1 MKRLALILII
11 AHLVI
16 GCSATRLHDKAIQKG
31 YVHTIDID
39 TIKVP
44 YLVVKNIQGKDS
56 LIYRDSIVPKI
67 VPEYIPRWRTRFD
80 NKRFAD
86 SLAHIREM
94 YEDSLRNALKTQKII
109 VKHEGKKNKQAEKQK
124 TKQVKHENKKGAN
137 LFLLGLAT
145 GIILTLIV
153 RYAINQALKKFA

>member
-1 MKRLALILII
+1 MKRFALILII
-11 AHLVI
+11 ANLVI

-44 YLVVKNIQGKDS
+44 YLVVKNIKGEDS

-67 VPEYIPRWRTRFD
+67 VTEYVPKWRVRFD
-80 NKRFAD
+80 NKRFKD

-94 YEDSLRNALKTQKII
+94 YDDSLRNALKTQKIAL
-109 VKHEGKKNKQAEKQK
+109 QKQK
-124 TKQVKHENKKGAN
+124 VEAKKETKKTKHENKKGAN
-137 LFLLGLAT
+137 LFLLGLVT
-145 GIILTLIV
+145 GVILTLII
-153 RYAINQALKKFA
+153 RYAINQALKKLA

>member
-1 MKRLALILII
+1 MKRFALILII

-16 GCSATRLHDKAIQKG
+16 GCSAIKLHDKAIQKG
-31 YVHTIDID
+31 YVHTIEID

-44 YLVVKNIQGKDS
+44 YLVVKNIKGEDS

-67 VPEYIPRWRTRFD
+67 VTEYIPKWRVRFD
-80 NKRFAD
+80 NKRFKD

-94 YEDSLRNALKTQKII
+94 YDDSLRNALKAQKIAL
-109 VKHEGKKNKQAEKQK
+109 QKQK
-124 TKQVKHENKKGAN
+124 VEAKKETKKTKHENKKGAN
-137 LFLLGLAT
+137 LFLLGLVT
-145 GIILTLIV
+145 GVILTLII

>member
-1 MKRLALILII
+1 MKRFALILII

-31 YVHTIDID
+31 YVHTIEID

-44 YLVVKNIQGKDS
+44 YLVVKNIKGEDS

-67 VPEYIPRWRTRFD
+67 VTEYIPKWRIRFD
-80 NKRFAD
+80 NKRFKD

-94 YEDSLRNALKTQKII
+94 YDDSLRNALKTQKI
-109 VKHEGKKNKQAEKQK
+109 ELQKQK
-124 TKQVKHENKKGAN
+124 VESKKETKKTKHENKKGAN
-137 LFLLGLAT
+137 LFLLGLVT
-145 GIILTLIV
+145 GVILTLII
-153 RYAINQALKKFA
+153 RYAANQALKKLA

>member
-1 MKRLALILII
+1 MKRFTLILII

-44 YLVVKNIQGKDS
+44 YLVVKNIKGEDS

-67 VPEYIPRWRTRFD
+67 VTEYVPKWRVRFD
-80 NKRFAD
+80 NKRFKD
-86 SLAHIREM
+86 SLASVRAM
-94 YEDSLRNALKTQKII
+94 YQDSLRNALKTQK
-109 VKHEGKKNKQAEKQK
+109 VEAKKETKK
-124 TKQVKHENKKGAN
+124 TRHENKKGAN
-137 LFLLGLAT
+137 LFLLGLVT
-145 GIILTLIV
+145 GVILTLII
-153 RYAINQALKKFA
+153 RYAINQALKKLA

>member
-1 MKRLALILII
+1 MKRFALILII

-31 YVHTIDID
+31 YVHIIDID

-44 YLVVKNIQGKDS
+44 YLVVKNIKGEDS

-67 VPEYIPRWRTRFD
+67 VTEYIPKWRIRFD
-80 NKRFAD
+80 NKRFKD

-94 YEDSLRNALKTQKII
+94 YDDSLSNAFKTQKIV
-109 VKHEGKKNKQAEKQK
+109 VKKETKK
-124 TKQVKHENKKGAN
+124 TKHENKKGAN
-137 LFLLGLAT
+137 LFLLGLVT
-145 GIILTLIV
+145 GVILTLII
-153 RYAINQALKKFA
+153 RYAANQALKKLA

>member
-1 MKRLALILII
+1 MKKILFILII
-11 AHLVI
+11 VHLI
-16 GCSATRLHDKAIQKG
+16 LGCSATKLHDKAIQKG

-67 VPEYIPRWRTRFD
+67 VNEYIPKLRTRFD
-80 NKRFAD
+80 NKRFKD

-94 YEDSLRNALKTQKII
+94 YQDSLRNALKAQKI
-109 VKHEGKKNKQAEKQK
+109 ELQKQK
-124 TKQVKHENKKGAN
+124 VEAKKETKKTKHENKKGAN
-137 LFLLGLAT
+137 LFLFGLVT
-145 GIILTLIV
+145 GIILTLII
-153 RYAINQALKKFA
+153 RYAANQALKKLA

>member
-1 MKRLALILII
+1 MKRFALILII

-31 YVHTIDID
+31 YVHTIEID

-44 YLVVKNIQGKDS
+44 YLVVKNIKGEDS

-67 VPEYIPRWRTRFD
+67 VTEYIPKWRIRFD
-80 NKRFAD
+80 NKRFKD

-94 YEDSLRNALKTQKII
+94 YDDSLRNALKTQKI
-109 VKHEGKKNKQAEKQK
+109 ELQKQK
-124 TKQVKHENKKGAN
+124 VESKKETKKTRHENKKGAN
-137 LFLLGLAT
+137 LFLLGLVT
-145 GIILTLIV
+145 GVILTLII
-153 RYAINQALKKFA
+153 RYAANQALKKFA

>member
-1 MKRLALILII
+1 MKRFALILII

-31 YVHTIDID
+31 YVHTIEID

-44 YLVVKNIQGKDS
+44 YLVVKNIKGEDS

-67 VPEYIPRWRTRFD
+67 VTEYIPKWRVRFD
-80 NKRFAD
+80 NKRFKD

-94 YEDSLRNALKTQKII
+94 YDDSLRNALKAQKIAL
-109 VKHEGKKNKQAEKQK
+109 QKQK
-124 TKQVKHENKKGAN
+124 VEAKKETKKTKHENKKGAN
-137 LFLLGLAT
+137 LFLLGLVT
-145 GIILTLIV
+145 GVILTLII

>member
-1 MKRLALILII
+1 MKRFALILII

-44 YLVVKNIQGKDS
+44 YLVVKNIKGEDS

-67 VPEYIPRWRTRFD
+67 VTEYVPKWRVRFD
-80 NKRFAD
+80 NKRFKD
-86 SLAHIREM
+86 SLASVRAM
-94 YEDSLRNALKTQKII
+94 YQDSLRNALKTQK
-109 VKHEGKKNKQAEKQK
+109 VEAKKETKK
-124 TKQVKHENKKGAN
+124 TRHENKKGAN
-137 LFLLGLAT
+137 LFLLGLVT
-145 GIILTLIV
+145 GVILTLII
-153 RYAINQALKKFA
+153 RYAANQALKKFA

>member
-1 MKRLALILII
+1 MKRFGLILII

-31 YVHTIDID
+31 YVHTIEID

-44 YLVVKNIQGKDS
+44 YLVVKNIKGEDS

-67 VPEYIPRWRTRFD
+67 VTEYIPKWRIRFD
-80 NKRFAD
+80 NKRFKD

-94 YEDSLRNALKTQKII
+94 YDDSLRNALKTQKI
-109 VKHEGKKNKQAEKQK
+109 ELQKQK
-124 TKQVKHENKKGAN
+124 VESKKETKVS
-137 LFLLGLAT
+137 
-145 GIILTLIV
+145 
-153 RYAINQALKKFA
+153 

>member
-1 MKRLALILII
+1 MKQFALILII

-39 TIKVP
+39 TVKVP
-44 YLVVKNIQGKDS
+44 YLVLKNIKGKDS
-56 LIYRDSIVPKI
+56 LIIEYRDSIVPKI
-67 VPEYIPRWRTRFD
+67 VTEYVPRWRVRFD

-86 SLAHIREM
+86 SLASVRAM
-94 YEDSLRNALKTQKII
+94 YKDSLRNALKAQKI
-109 VKHEGKKNKQAEKQK
+109 ELQKQK
-124 TKQVKHENKKGAN
+124 VEAKKETKKTRHENKKGAN
-137 LFLLGLAT
+137 LFLFGLVI

-153 RYAINQALKKFA
+153 RYAANQALKKFA

>member
-1 MKRLALILII
+1 MKRFALILII

-31 YVHTIDID
+31 YVHTIEID

-44 YLVVKNIQGKDS
+44 YLVVKNIKGEDS

-67 VPEYIPRWRTRFD
+67 VTEYVPKWRVRFD
-80 NKRFAD
+80 NKRFKD

-94 YEDSLRNALKTQKII
+94 YDDSLKNALKAQKIAL
-109 VKHEGKKNKQAEKQK
+109 QKQK
-124 TKQVKHENKKGAN
+124 VEAKKETKKTKHENKKGAN
-137 LFLLGLAT
+137 LFLLGLVT
-145 GIILTLIV
+145 GVILTLII
-153 RYAINQALKKFA
+153 RYAINQALKKLA

>member
-1 MKRLALILII
+1 MKRFALILII

-44 YLVVKNIQGKDS
+44 YLVVKNIKGEDS

-67 VPEYIPRWRTRFD
+67 VTEYVPKWRIRFD
-80 NKRFAD
+80 NKRFKD

-94 YEDSLRNALKTQKII
+94 YDDSLRNALKAQKI
-109 VKHEGKKNKQAEKQK
+109 ELQKQK
-124 TKQVKHENKKGAN
+124 VEAKKETKKTKHENKKGAN
-137 LFLLGLAT
+137 LFLLGLVT
-145 GIILTLIV
+145 GIILTLII
-153 RYAINQALKKFA
+153 RYAANQALKKLA

>member
-1 MKRLALILII
+1 MKRFALILII

-67 VPEYIPRWRTRFD
+67 VTEYIPRWRTRFD
-80 NKRFAD
+80 NKRFKD
-86 SLAHIREM
+86 SLAHIRAM
-94 YEDSLRNALKTQKII
+94 YDDSLRNALKAQKI
-109 VKHEGKKNKQAEKQK
+109 ELQKQK
-124 TKQVKHENKKGAN
+124 VEAKKETKKTKHENKKGAN
-137 LFLLGLAT
+137 LFLFGLVT
-145 GIILTLIV
+145 GIILTLII
-153 RYAINQALKKFA
+153 RYAANQALKKLA